1 MHQNLRD
8 KLKEVEEENK
18 KMHDVYLVKL
28 RELENLQST
37 LQEEFKQVKKDI
49 DTYSVLFKMESSQRS
64 KVIKEKD
71 DI

>member
-37 LQEEFKQVKKDI
+37 L
-49 DTYSVLFKMESSQRS
+49 
-64 KVIKEKD
+64 
-71 DI
+71 